1 MVLLM
6 PTENPDLLT
15 KFFVIARNLKSQI
28 NIVPITVKKKGKKS
42 PKEEQFYHVAKFDKE
57 YVSEPRL
64 FIFRR

>member
-1 MVLLM
+1 
-6 PTENPDLLT
+6 
-15 KFFVIARNLKSQI
+15 
-28 NIVPITVKKKGKKS
+28 VPITVKKKGKKS